1 MVSKTAQLVWDTSSL
16 YSSPDAAELE
26 RDLTDAGAVA
36 KVFREKYLGK
46 VAALDPEGLLRA
58 LREYETLQEQIVKP
72 QLYAQLLFS
81 SDSSNDRYKI
91 LSQRAAEFGNQMTR
105 ELLFFDL
112 EIMETPDESFEILN
126 KEEGLATYRHYMASM
141 RKFRPHTLPEREE
154 RLLKQKDL
162 TGAEAFSRLFDE
174 LSASFSY
181 TLDLEGK
188 ERTYTG
194 EELLGF
200 LHHPDAALREQAF
213 TAFLQ
218 RHAEH
223 GIVFSSIFNN
233 IALDHAQELELRGYG
248 APMDPTNIGNELS
261 SVIVER
267 LMTVSEDNY
276 HLARDYFRLKARLL
290 KVDRLKNC
298 DVYAPIT
305 ASGRR
310 YTFEEAK
317 ELVLDAYGAFNPD
330 YRPLIE
336 GFFAERRIDVLPR
349 PGKGG
354 GAYCMGMT
362 PSLPP
367 YLLLNFTGNLRDVA
381 TLAHEL
387 GHGLHYLLAQKQTM
401 LNYHAPL
408 PLAETAS
415 VFGEM
420 LLTRLLM
427 ERESDPELKIAL
439 LCAEIE
445 DIIATTFR
453 QNVLT
458 RFETQ
463 LHLKRQ
469 EGLLTEPDICRLW
482 WGENEKLY
490 GDSVE
495 MIKPYEW
502 GWSYISHFIHARF
515 YCYSYTFAELLVLAL
530 YRTYVSDGAAFI
542 PAYEAILAS
551 GGSQSPADTVRPAGI
566 DLGDPGFWQR
576 GYDVLS
582 ELIEELK
589 VLVEK

>member
-1 MVSKTAQLVWDTSSL
+1 MVNNTAQLIWDTSSL
-16 YSSPDAAELE
+16 YSAPDAAELE
-26 RDLTDAGAVA
+26 RDLANAGSGA
-36 KVFREKYLGK
+36 KEFRKKYLGK
-46 VAALDPEGLLRA
+46 VAALDPEGLIRS

-81 SDSSNDRYKI
+81 SDSGNDRYKI
-91 LSQRAAEFGNQMTR
+91 LSQRTAEFGNLMSR
-105 ELLFFDL
+105 DLLFFDL
-112 EIMETPDESFEILN
+112 EVMEIPDESFEILN
-126 KEEGLATYRHYMASM
+126 REKGLATYRHYLAST
-141 RKFRPHTLPEREE
+141 RKFRPYTLPEREE

-181 TLDLEGK
+181 TLDLEGV

-194 EELLGF
+194 EELLAF

-213 TAFLQ
+213 TAFLR

-223 GIVFSSIFNN
+223 GIVFSSVFNN

-261 SVIVER
+261 SGIVGR
-267 LMTVSEDNY
+267 LMTVSEENY

-290 KVDRLKNC
+290 KVDRLKNS
-298 DVYAPIT
+298 DVYAPIV
-305 ASGRR
+305 ASDRR

-349 PGKGG
+349 QGKGG

-427 ERESDPELKIAL
+427 ERESDPKLKTAL

-458 RFETQ
+458 RFEEQ

-469 EGLLTEPDICRLW
+469 EGLLTESDICRLW

-530 YRTYVSDGAAFI
+530 YRTYVRDGAAFI

-566 DLGDPGFWQR
+566 DLGDPGFWQK
-576 GYDVLS
+576 GYDVLG

-589 VLVEK
+589 VLVEG